1 MSEKKILS
9 INPSI
14 FSFDKRSS
22 RKKRSSNEE
31 SGKIKIK
38 SNIPKKRTDTL
49 KKKSILRMIRQHQ
62 ENRYKNL
69 FDEKKS
75 ASMNQE
81 IQKPALV
88 IEELDKG
95 FKDAQVFLQNLSEK
109 KEKEDKMKNYTVKN
123 YNNNNQIETFLTNIN
138 NNSGPVSNATQ
149 NIVESVNNISS
160 AVLPKNN
167 LPNPQYGCL
176 KNGNLPTYRN
186 YMNKTR
192 TNQPSIII
200 GGERQTNQTITNP
213 DNTSS
218 TLLNLQANSINIPSI
233 NIPPSNFGGNSQLI
247 SNKET
252 EIVEKKINESLKRI
266 SEIKQ
271 TATKLKQ
278 FQNKIKHVPK
288 RKKTLRRTY
297 KIGKSKVLPRI
308 SVLVSNKTIRNNITT
323 KSQLLKQTPIQDV
336 KRYLMKR
343 GFIKVGSTAPN
354 DVLRKMYEEAVL
366 MCGEVQN
373 HNPDNLLHNF
383 LNDSEK

>member
-22 RKKRSSNEE
+22 RKKRPTNEE
-31 SGKIKIK
+31 NGKIKIK

-75 ASMNQE
+75 TSINQE
-81 IQKPALV
+81 IQKPSLV

-123 YNNNNQIETFLTNIN
+123 YTVKNYNNNQVETFLTNIN
-138 NNSGPVSNATQ
+138 NNSRPVSNATQ
-149 NIVESVNNISS
+149 NIVESV
-160 AVLPKNN
+160 L
-167 LPNPQYGCL
+167 PQYGCL
-176 KNGNLPTYRN
+176 KYGSLPTYRN

-192 TNQPSIII
+192 TNQPNIII
-200 GGERQTNQTITNP
+200 GGDKNGSQTSVNQHNVISNP
-213 DNTSS
+213 
-218 TLLNLQANSINIPSI
+218 LNLQPNSINVPQIS
-233 NIPPSNFGGNSQLI
+233 PSNLSGNSQPL
-247 SNKET
+247 SNNEN
-252 EIVEKKINESLKRI
+252 EIVEKKINESLKKI
-266 SEIKQ
+266 SEMKQ
-271 TATKLKQ
+271 TASRLKQ

-288 RKKTLRRTY
+288 RKKTVRRTY
-297 KIGKSKVLPRI
+297 KIGKSRVLPRI

-343 GFIKVGSTAPN
+343 GFLKVGSTAPN

>member
-22 RKKRSSNEE
+22 RKKRPTNEE
-31 SGKIKIK
+31 NGKIKIK

-75 ASMNQE
+75 TSINQE
-81 IQKPALV
+81 IQKPSLV

-123 YNNNNQIETFLTNIN
+123 YTVKNYNNNQVETFLTNIN
-138 NNSGPVSNATQ
+138 NNSRPVSNATQ
-149 NIVESVNNISS
+149 NIVESV
-160 AVLPKNN
+160 L
-167 LPNPQYGCL
+167 PQYGCL
-176 KNGNLPTYRN
+176 KNGSLPTYRN

-192 TNQPSIII
+192 TNQPNIII
-200 GGERQTNQTITNP
+200 GGDKNGSQTSVNQHNVISNP
-213 DNTSS
+213 
-218 TLLNLQANSINIPSI
+218 LNLQPNSINVPQIS
-233 NIPPSNFGGNSQLI
+233 PSNLSGNSQPL
-247 SNKET
+247 SNNEN
-252 EIVEKKINESLKRI
+252 EIVEKKINESLKKI
-266 SEIKQ
+266 SEMKQ
-271 TATKLKQ
+271 TASRLKQ

-288 RKKTLRRTY
+288 RKKTVRRTY
-297 KIGKSKVLPRI
+297 KIGKSRVLPRI

-343 GFIKVGSTAPN
+343 GFLKVGSTAPN

>member
-14 FSFDKRSS
+14 FSFDKRST
-22 RKKRSSNEE
+22 RKKRPTNEE

-38 SNIPKKRTDTL
+38 SNIPKKKTDTL

-75 ASMNQE
+75 ISTNQE

-88 IEELDKG
+88 IEEIDKG

-123 YNNNNQIETFLTNIN
+123 YNNNQIETFLTNIN
-138 NNSGPVSNATQ
+138 NNSGPLTNATQ
-149 NIVESVNNISS
+149 NVVESVNNINS
-160 AVLPKNN
+160 AVLPKYN
-167 LPNPQYGCL
+167 LPYPQYGCL
-176 KNGNLPTYRN
+176 KNGSLPTYRN

-200 GGERQTNQTITNP
+200 GGDKNASQTSLKQFNEISNP
-213 DNTSS
+213 
-218 TLLNLQANSINIPSI
+218 LNLQPNSINIPQISPSI
-233 NIPPSNFGGNSQLI
+233 LSENSQKL
-247 SNKET
+247 SNNEN
-252 EIVEKKINESLKRI
+252 EIAEKKINESLKRI
-266 SEIKQ
+266 SEMKQ

-373 HNPDNLLHNF
+373 HNPDNLLYNF

>member
-22 RKKRSSNEE
+22 RKKRPTNEE

-88 IEELDKG
+88 IEEIDKG

-138 NNSGPVSNATQ
+138 NNSAPVSNAPQ
-149 NIVESVNNISS
+149 NIVESFNIISS
-160 AVLPKNN
+160 AVLPKNK

-200 GGERQTNQTITNP
+200 GGERQTNQIFTNP
-213 DNTSS
+213 VNTSS
-218 TLLNLQANSINIPSI
+218 TLLNLQPNSINIPPI
-233 NIPPSNFGGNSQLI
+233 NSGGNSQTL

-266 SEIKQ
+266 SEMKQ

-278 FQNKIKHVPK
+278 FQNRIRHVPK

-373 HNPDNLLHNF
+373 HNPDNLLYNF